1 MGGPNTAHRM
11 LHSLLPVLHD
21 CGNALREAGLQA
33 DQLFNIE
40 HVCDNM
46 LRYRCWLMGCW
57 DSAPKQLKLC
67 LSIAVCWPIAR
78 QNYVNYRFYRVEL
91 CGILQQMDFLRNS
104 NAPVTFDPTV
114 YLPVGFRADG
124 NHSLYLDVRARK
136 EQSSSGRL
144 RSRRWWRGGS
154 WDPAFPSAKYPE
166 GHRLQQAYITF
177 VMFLIATC
185 ACNSIDSNVSQVYM
199 TNDLKFSRES
209 LSLVKVVSA
218 PANIVCAILSSYLSS
233 AKPFK
238 FFYYTTCWCMFMSC
252 YSIFVLLRTFPS
264 DPLEQQSPFNIFH
277 VTAVILLTDLAQNFW
292 FTTVFVIVA

>member
-1 MGGPNTAHRM
+1 MVIT
-11 LHSLLPVLHD
+11 LY
-21 CGNALREAGLQA
+21 
-33 DQLFNIE
+33 I
-40 HVCDNM
+40 
-46 LRYRCWLMGCW
+46 LMFVPEKNKAQVE
-57 DSAPKQLKLC
+57 DSAVGGDEEEEVEILPSQVPSILKD
-67 LSIAVCWPIAR
+67 IAY
-78 QNYVNYRFYRVEL
+78 NKH
-91 CGILQQMDFLRNS
+91 
-104 NAPVTFDPTV
+104 T
-114 YLPVGFRADG
+114 
-124 NHSLYLDVRARK
+124 
-136 EQSSSGRL
+136 
-144 RSRRWWRGGS
+144 
-154 WDPAFPSAKYPE
+154 
-166 GHRLQQAYITF
+166 ITF

-292 FTTVFVIVA
+292 FTTVFFIVA